1 MTFSS
6 TIAVAVLAGLAWA
19 APARADLVVLSSGRV
34 ISASSVVLGVDTAT
48 IRLRG
53 GGEVTCDRSLIVRVD
68 PDETPWI
75 DPTASTAETAA
86 AGETLTLA
94 RAAVALP
101 KPVEIPAAYRGIIN
115 RLADAHG
122 VDARLIHAV
131 ISVESAYRPRARSRK
146 GARGLM
152 QLMPATARQYG
163 VRNAYQTTANLD
175 AGVRHLKTL
184 LDRFALRD
192 AIAAYNAG
200 EVAVRRFGGVPP
212 FRETRAYV
220 ERVLSLAGLDV
231 ATEDPLPIRTI
242 HPTVRAPDESYC
254 CRRSRGS
261 APGAP
266 LAAVVERPCAGRRR
280 HENVCYTRAR
290 AGAW

>member
-1 MTFSS
+1 MTFPCR
-6 TIAVAVLAGLAWA
+6 TVAVAVLAGLACA

-34 ISASSVVLGVDTAT
+34 ISASSVVLSADSAT

-53 GGEVTCDRSLIVRVD
+53 GGEVTCDRSLVVRID

-75 DPTASTAETAA
+75 DPAGEKAATEAA
-86 AGETLTLA
+86 ASGA
-94 RAAVALP
+94 PQAAAAPP
-101 KPVEIPAAYRGIIN
+101 KVVEIPAAYRGIIN

-163 VRNAYQTTANLD
+163 VRNAYKESANLD
-175 AGVRHLKTL
+175 AGVRHLKML

-200 EVAVRRFGGVPP
+200 EAAVRRFGGVPP
-212 FRETRAYV
+212 FRETRNYV

-231 ATEDPLPIRTI
+231 AAEEPPPDPDVP
-242 HPTVRAPDESYC
+242 AD
-254 CRRSRGS
+254 RSGS
-261 APGAP
+261 
-266 LAAVVERPCAGRRR
+266 
-280 HENVCYTRAR
+280 
-290 AGAW
+290 

>member
-1 MTFSS
+1 MTFPCR
-6 TIAVAVLAGLAWA
+6 IVAVAALAGLALA
-19 APARADLVVLSSGRV
+19 APAEADLVVLSSGRV
-34 ISASSVVLGVDTAT
+34 ISASNVVLTADSAT

-75 DPTASTAETAA
+75 DPAAAKAGTETAA
-86 AGETLTLA
+86 AGEPQV
-94 RAAVALP
+94 AAAPP
-101 KPVEIPAAYRGIIN
+101 KVIEIPAAYRGIIN

-163 VRNAYQTTANLD
+163 VRNAYKESANLD
-175 AGVRHLKTL
+175 AGVRHLKML

-200 EVAVRRFGGVPP
+200 EAAVRRFGGVPP

-231 ATEDPLPIRTI
+231 ATPEPPPDPDDPS
-242 HPTVRAPDESYC
+242 D
-254 CRRSRGS
+254 RSGS
-261 APGAP
+261 
-266 LAAVVERPCAGRRR
+266 
-280 HENVCYTRAR
+280 
-290 AGAW
+290 

>member
-1 MTFSS
+1 M
-6 TIAVAVLAGLAWA
+6 
-19 APARADLVVLSSGRV
+19 
-34 ISASSVVLGVDTAT
+34 SASSVVLTDDTAT

-53 GGEVTCDRSLIVRVD
+53 GGEVTCDRSLVVRVD

-75 DPTASTAETAA
+75 DPAGAA
-86 AGETLTLA
+86 RGRERRRRDGDADAGAGA
-94 RAAVALP
+94 RRRDSGRLP
-101 KPVEIPAAYRGIIN
+101 RDHHAGSPT
-115 RLADAHG
+115 AHG

-163 VRNAYQTTANLD
+163 VRNAYKESANLE

-184 LDRFALRD
+184 LDRFAVRE
-192 AIAAYNAG
+192 AVAAYNAG
-200 EVAVRRFGGVPP
+200 EAAVRRFGGVPP

-231 ATEDPLPIRTI
+231 AADPPAETDRT
-242 HPTVRAPDESYC
+242 
-254 CRRSRGS
+254 GS
-261 APGAP
+261 
-266 LAAVVERPCAGRRR
+266 
-280 HENVCYTRAR
+280 
-290 AGAW
+290 

>member
-1 MTFSS
+1 MTFSLLRS
-6 TIAVAVLAGLAWA
+6 LALGLVAGLAMA

-34 ISASSVVLGVDTAT
+34 ISASSVALTADTAT

-53 GGEVTCDRSLIVRVD
+53 GGEVTCDRSLVVRVD

-75 DPTASTAETAA
+75 DPAGASAEDAT
-86 AGETLTLA
+86 GDPGDETPTPA
-94 RAAVALP
+94 PFRT
-101 KPVEIPAAYRGIIN
+101 VEIPAAYRAIIT
-115 RLADAHG
+115 RLAEAHG

-131 ISVESAYRPRARSRK
+131 ISVESAYQPRARSRK

-163 VRNAYQTTANLD
+163 VRNAYKESANLD

-184 LDRFALRD
+184 LDRFAVRE

-200 EVAVRRFGGVPP
+200 EAAVRRFGGVPP

-220 ERVLSLAGLDV
+220 ARVLSLAGLDTAV
-231 ATEDPLPIRTI
+231 EPPAASDRP
-242 HPTVRAPDESYC
+242 
-254 CRRSRGS
+254 GS
-261 APGAP
+261 
-266 LAAVVERPCAGRRR
+266 
-280 HENVCYTRAR
+280 
-290 AGAW
+290 

>member
-1 MTFSS
+1 MTFSLRPLALGL
-6 TIAVAVLAGLAWA
+6 TAGLALA

-34 ISASSVVLGVDTAT
+34 MSVSSVVLTAESAT

-53 GGEVTCDRSLIVRVD
+53 GGEVTCDRSLVVRVD
-68 PDETPWI
+68 PDETPWVS
-75 DPTASTAETAA
+75 PAGSAA
-86 AGETLTLA
+86 PDEAGEATDRAVATIA
-94 RAAVALP
+94 PAAV
-101 KPVEIPAAYRGIIN
+101 KPVEIPAAYRRMIT
-115 RLADAHG
+115 RLAEAHG

-131 ISVESAYRPRARSRK
+131 ISVESAYQPRARSRK

-163 VRNAYQTTANLD
+163 VRNAYKESANLD
-175 AGVRHLKTL
+175 AGVRHLKML

-200 EVAVRRFGGVPP
+200 EAAVRRFGGVPP

-231 ATEDPLPIRTI
+231 AEEPPASADRP
-242 HPTVRAPDESYC
+242 
-254 CRRSRGS
+254 GS
-261 APGAP
+261 
-266 LAAVVERPCAGRRR
+266 
-280 HENVCYTRAR
+280 
-290 AGAW
+290 

>member
-1 MTFSS
+1 MALILRSFGFGMAAS
-6 TIAVAVLAGLAWA
+6 LALA

-34 ISASSVVLGVDTAT
+34 MSAASVVLTADTAT

-53 GGEVTCDRSLIVRVD
+53 GGEVSCERSLVVRVD

-75 DPTASTAETAA
+75 DPAGAA
-86 AGETLTLA
+86 AVDQTGTPDGMPAPAPVRT
-94 RAAVALP
+94 
-101 KPVEIPAAYRGIIN
+101 VEIPAAYRGIIA
-115 RLADAHG
+115 RLAKAHD

-163 VRNAYQTTANLD
+163 VGNAYKETANLD

-184 LDRFALRD
+184 LDRFAVREAL
-192 AIAAYNAG
+192 AAYNAG
-200 EVAVRRFGGVPP
+200 EAAVRRFGGVPP

-220 ERVLSLAGLDV
+220 ERVLSVAGLD
-231 ATEDPLPIRTI
+231 
-242 HPTVRAPDESYC
+242 
-254 CRRSRGS
+254 
-261 APGAP
+261 
-266 LAAVVERPCAGRRR
+266 LAGERPA
-280 HENVCYTRAR
+280 AADR
-290 AGAW
+290 AGS